1 MFELRD
7 YQHQLKNDVYTAWD
21 SGRTNV
27 IMQSATGSGKTVTFC
42 DILREQK
49 TPSVVTAHR
58 SEIVSQISL
67 ALAEQQVPHNIIA
80 TDSLVK
86 YIQRLHEQKAGRIWF
101 NGNAKTTVGS
111 VQTLTSK
118 KRINTLGQWAKQQ
131 RLWVQDEGH
140 HVLANNI
147 FGKAHDLFVNARGL
161 LPTATPCRADGKGL
175 GRHADGVADTI
186 VEGPDMRWLIDQG
199 NLTDYRIFA
208 PPTEIDFDSMKIGTT
223 GDYTDES
230 MKLAIR
236 KSTIVGDVVTQYM
249 RLAMGKLCVVFAT
262 DVETASDFVAQFNF
276 MGVPAALVN
285 AKTPERLRRETIAR
299 FERRAL
305 LVLVNV
311 DLFGEGFALPA
322 IEVVSMARPTQSFAL
337 YSQQFGRGLRPMPSI
352 GKTHALIID
361 HVGNVIKHNV
371 PDAGRSWT
379 LDRRDKKARAAID
392 PDLIPMRTCG
402 SCLACYEAIFKQCP
416 YCSHINVPEDRSK
429 PEFVDGD
436 LTELEP
442 ATLERLR
449 GIIAKKDTPPDVIAK
464 RMERDHC
471 STGAIINVVKNIQEA
486 QNAQAILR
494 YQIGL
499 WSGLQRALGRDD
511 SESYKRFY
519 WKFGVDVMSAQ
530 AFGRADAVKLTEKI
544 IKDTAI

>member
-21 SGRTNV
+21 SGHNNV

-236 KSTIVGDVVTQYM
+236 KSTIVGDVVT
-249 RLAMGKLCVVFAT
+249 
-262 DVETASDFVAQFNF
+262 
-276 MGVPAALVN
+276 
-285 AKTPERLRRETIAR
+285 
-299 FERRAL
+299 
-305 LVLVNV
+305 
-311 DLFGEGFALPA
+311 
-322 IEVVSMARPTQSFAL
+322 
-337 YSQQFGRGLRPMPSI
+337 
-352 GKTHALIID
+352 
-361 HVGNVIKHNV
+361 
-371 PDAGRSWT
+371 
-379 LDRRDKKARAAID
+379 
-392 PDLIPMRTCG
+392 
-402 SCLACYEAIFKQCP
+402 
-416 YCSHINVPEDRSK
+416 
-429 PEFVDGD
+429 
-436 LTELEP
+436 
-442 ATLERLR
+442 
-449 GIIAKKDTPPDVIAK
+449 
-464 RMERDHC
+464 
-471 STGAIINVVKNIQEA
+471 
-486 QNAQAILR
+486 
-494 YQIGL
+494 
-499 WSGLQRALGRDD
+499 
-511 SESYKRFY
+511 
-519 WKFGVDVMSAQ
+519 
-530 AFGRADAVKLTEKI
+530 
-544 IKDTAI
+544 